1 MQMMKHTIFQQ
12 LDGRVGPAE
21 EEALKT
27 LAAAAGSMEK
37 DKARKGWKVIIEDQ
51 QQKQHIYIFIYIY
64 I

>member
-1 MQMMKHTIFQQ
+1 MMKHTIFQQ

-27 LAAAAGSMEK
+27 LAAAAESMEK

-51 QQKQHIYIFIYIY
+51 QQKQHIYI
-64 I
+64 